1 MAFRPR
7 KRFGQHFLRDR
18 NVIERILAA
27 FDPRPGDSVVEIGPG
42 QGALT
47 LPLLDRL
54 GRLHVI
60 ELDRDL
66 AAEIPHLC
74 AGRGEV
80 EVHPAD
86 ALRFDFA
93 GLAAGRR
100 LRIIG
105 NLPYNISTPLLF
117 HLLEQADAIE
127 DMLFMVQKEVG
138 ERLAAPPGGRDYGRL
153 SVMIQWRFEVERLF
167 DVGPGSFSPPP
178 RVDST
183 VVRLRP
189 RAADDCVVRDAQ
201 RLSRLVQAAFAQRR
215 KTLRNSLRGL
225 ASVEQMA
232 RAGIDPD
239 RRAETLSP
247 REFVRLSD
255 EVIAP
260 AGTGV

>member
-1 MAFRPR
+1 MAFRAR

-18 NVIERILAA
+18 SVIEHILAE
-27 FDPRPGDSVVEIGPG
+27 FDPKPGDTVVEIGPG

-54 GRLHVI
+54 GRLYVV

-66 AAEIPHLC
+66 AAEIPRLC

-80 EVHPAD
+80 LVHAVD
-86 ALRFDFA
+86 ALQFDFT
-93 GLAAGRR
+93 GLAEGRR

-117 HLLEQADAIE
+117 HLLEQADAIH

-138 ERLAAPPGGRDYGRL
+138 ERLAAPPGGKDYGRL

-167 DVGPGSFSPPP
+167 DVGPGAFTPPP
-178 RVDST
+178 RVDSSI
-183 VVRLRP
+183 VRLRP
-189 RAADDCVVRDAQ
+189 RERAAYTVRDPQ

-225 ASVEQMA
+225 VTAEQLVQ
-232 RAGIDPD
+232 AGIDPD
-239 RRAETLSP
+239 RRAETLSA
-247 REFVRLSD
+247 RDFMRLSEGIPD
-255 EVIAP
+255 TA
-260 AGTGV
+260 ALG

>member
-18 NVIERILAA
+18 SVIERILAE
-27 FDPRPGDSVVEIGPG
+27 FDPEPGDTVVEIGPG

-54 GRLHVI
+54 GRLHVV

-66 AAEIPHLC
+66 AAEIPRLC

-80 EVHPAD
+80 RVHAVD

-93 GLAAGRR
+93 GLADARQ
-100 LRIIG
+100 LRVIG

-117 HLLEQADAIE
+117 HLLEQADAIR

-138 ERLAAPPGGRDYGRL
+138 ERLAAPPGGKDYGRL
-153 SVMIQWRFEVERLF
+153 SVMIQWRCEVERLF
-167 DVGPGSFSPPP
+167 DVGPSAFTPPP
-178 RVDST
+178 RVDSS

-189 RAADDCVVRDAQ
+189 RGHADCAVRSPQ

-225 ASVEQMA
+225 VTAEQLA
-232 RAGIDPD
+232 QAGIDPD
-239 RRAETLSP
+239 RRAETLGA
-247 REFVRLSD
+247 RDFMRLSD
-255 EVIAP
+255 VTP
-260 AGTGV
+260 DTGALV

>member
-1 MAFRPR
+1 MNHRPR

-18 NVIERILAA
+18 QVVERILAA
-27 FDPRPGDSVVEIGPG
+27 FDPRPGQTVVEIGPG

-54 GRLHVI
+54 GRMHAV

-66 AAEIPHLC
+66 AAELPALC
-74 AGRGEV
+74 AGRGEIA
-80 EVHPAD
+80 VHAAD

-93 GLAAGRR
+93 ALAGHER
-100 LRIIG
+100 LRVIG

-117 HLLEQADAIE
+117 HLLEQADAIA
-127 DMLFMVQKEVG
+127 DMLFMVQKEVA

-167 DVGPGSFSPPP
+167 DVAPGAFAPPP
-178 RVDST
+178 RVESSL
-183 VVRLRP
+183 VRLRP
-189 RAADDCVVRDAQ
+189 RERAEYAVRDPQ

-215 KTLRNSLRGL
+215 KTLRNALGGL
-225 ASVEQMA
+225 VTAEQLA
-232 RAGIDPD
+232 LAGIDPE

-247 REFVRLSD
+247 RDYMRLS
-255 EVIAP
+255 EVIAEAAP
-260 AGTGV
+260 GV